1 LAPFTYTGAAADS
14 IVDNGTLL
22 VDNVVGA
29 YDNIGAAENEL
40 SNIAGTG
47 ALVQQGTLPL
57 TLLGTNTYS
66 GGTTI
71 ASGTI
76 AVGSEQALGT
86 GNVVNHGVLMTSGSN
101 HAIAVSANYTQGS

>member
-1 LAPFTYTGAAADS
+1 L
-14 IVDNGTLL
+14 V

-29 YDNIGAAENEL
+29 YDNIAAAENEL
-40 SNIAGTG
+40 SQIAGTG

-71 ASGTI
+71 TRGTL
-76 AVGSEQALGT
+76 AVGSAQALGT
-86 GNVVNHGVLMTSGSN
+86 GNVVNHGVLMTTSGN
-101 HAIAVSANYTQGS
+101 HVIGVPGNFTQGS